1 MNTIFSSASKIV
13 FISIALAI
21 IGLTFIGKLDPKDFM
36 VLASSVFAFY
46 FGKQQPEVVVDKPLV
61 TSEQLG

>member
-46 FGKQQPEVVVDKPLV
+46 FGKQQPESVDKPIV